1 MGAGGGGG
9 GGGVPVPSPA
19 ARPLADAAGARRC
32 SWPTSHLHGNCS
44 FRCPSRTKPCLCL
57 CLCTADGDR
66 EGDNGGEAAPGPPP
80 HPFPGYR
87 GPDPAAD
94 PQPRPRY
101 LRLRLLH
108 LVLRLHQLLV
118 DLLQPRCTDLGG
130 QSGRQGGLGPP
141 WSPPGTPKGRHGAGR
156 EPGAGGKGAKVGGMG
171 LGIRT
176 HRAGAWGS
184 GPGRMGPVHSCTA
197 LGAGMQGFE
206 GDRVGWAGLGGV
218 K

>member
-1 MGAGGGGG
+1 MWWWRGARALPGSSAAGRRCGSSALLVAYFSSPWQLPISVPEPHKALP
-9 GGGVPVPSPA
+9 VPVPVPVHGRWGQGRGQWWGGCARSP
-19 ARPLADAAGARRC
+19 L
-32 SWPTSHLHGNCS
+32 
-44 FRCPSRTKPCLCL
+44 
-57 CLCTADGDR
+57 
-66 EGDNGGEAAPGPPP
+66 

-118 DLLQPRCTDLGG
+118 DLLQPRGADLGG

-141 WSPPGTPKGRHGAGR
+141 RRPPGTPKGRQGAGR

-176 HRAGAWGS
+176 YRAGAWGS
-184 GPGRMGPVHSCTA
+184 GPGRMGPVHSCTP

-206 GDRVGWAGLGGV
+206 GDRVGWAGLGGG
-218 K
+218 